1 MRELPFA
8 EAFIDLDTGTYMLRY
23 SLLVSD
29 AAGEQGDLLCES
41 YGVRVSF
48 LDDGRILDHQ
58 EAHNVTTDPR
68 VLEALLQLL
77 HKHRVTPLSLP
88 DIIDDFLAS

>member
-8 EAFIDLDTGTYMLRY
+8 ETFLELETGTYMLRY
-23 SLLVSD
+23 GLLVSE
-29 AAGEQGDLLCES
+29 AAGERGDLLCES

-48 LDDGRILDHQ
+48 LENNRLLDRQ
-58 EAHNVTTDPR
+58 EALDVTSDPR
-68 VLEALLQLL
+68 VLEALLRLL

-88 DIIDDFLAS
+88 DIIEDFMAS